1 MFRIL
6 TSFFTRF
13 ILILVLLTITLIP
26 LQTFSQGDI
35 QGPANEVKKIK
46 IATKSAPPLVIIK
59 DSELTGFSIDLWR
72 EVSKRINVEGE
83 FTVKPDVKSILDSVI
98 AGESD
103 IGLAAI
109 SQTSDREKIVDF
121 SQSYLNAGLQ
131 VVVRTNEASI
141 QEQVITFLQS
151 NAMKFLYFGGVV
163 ILVLACLHLV
173 YKKIRGIPNG
183 RNIIFS
189 IWDSVWWLFNG
200 FFRMEFGEQRDRF
213 HQIVTAFMIIVSIIF
228 ITQFQAMVTADL
240 TTDILDSKISS
251 LEDIKSRKIGI
262 VKGTTA
268 EKFGKENQL
277 KTQTFATND
286 ELFGGLLKSDVA
298 AIILDAP
305 IAKYYVTHDGKN
317 KAKESIILNK
327 EHYSIALPI
336 GSSMRKDLNQK
347 ILEIEQDG
355 TMSELT
361 KKWFGE
367 N

>member
-1 MFRIL
+1 MYRTL
-6 TSFFTRF
+6 TFIFTKTTLV
-13 ILILVLLTITLIP
+13 LILFTII
-26 LQTFSQGDI
+26 FSSLPTAAQADP
-35 QGPANEVKKIK
+35 QPPTDEVKKIK

-59 DSELTGFSIDLWR
+59 DGELTGFSIDLWR
-72 EVSKRINVEGE
+72 ELSKRMNVEGE
-83 FTVKPDVKSILDSVI
+83 FVVKPDVKSILDSVI

-109 SQTSDREKIVDF
+109 SQTSDREKVVDF

-141 QEQVITFLQS
+141 QDQVVTFLQS
-151 NAMKFLYFGGVV
+151 NAMKFLYFG
-163 ILVLACLHLV
+163 ILVIIILAHFHLF
-173 YKKIRGIPNG
+173 YKWTRGIKTANHY
-183 RNIIFS
+183 IQD
-189 IWDSVWWLFNG
+189 IWDSIWWLFNG
-200 FFRMEFGEQRDRF
+200 FFRTEFGDQSHRL
-213 HQIVTAFMIIVSIIF
+213 HQIISSFMIIVSIIF

-240 TTDILDSKISS
+240 TTDILDSKITS
-251 LEDIKSRKIGI
+251 LEDIKSREIGV

-277 KTQTFATND
+277 KNQLFANND
-286 ELFGGLLKSDVA
+286 ELFAGLLKSDVA